1 MRCLVAAIILLL
13 ALPAAAQDL
22 DSLFDE
28 SITVLQEASVTPDE
42 DRRDALLDEAIAA
55 FRQMLVAD
63 PNPVR
68 VRLELA
74 RAFFLKG
81 EDSLARQHFEAVLA
95 GGVPEP
101 VAANTGC
108 LNLPG
113 MRPPRL
119 AEAGCVHR
127 QASVRALMGTAS
139 RAS

>member
-1 MRCLVAAIILLL
+1 MLRLVAAIILLL
-13 ALPAAAQDL
+13 ALPAAARDL
-22 DSLFDE
+22 DPLFQE
-28 SITVLQEASVTPDE
+28 GMTAVQEATVTPDE
-42 DRRDALLDEAIAA
+42 DRREAFLDEAIAA

-74 RAFFLKG
+74 RAFFLKD
-81 EDSLARQHFEAVLA
+81 EDSFARRHFEAVLA

-101 VAANTGC
+101 VAANTDC

-113 MRPPRL
+113 MRHPGL

-127 QASVRALMGTAS
+127 QASARALMGTAS

>member
-22 DSLFDE
+22 DPLF
-28 SITVLQEASVTPDE
+28 QEGMTAVREATATPDE
-42 DRRDALLDEAIAA
+42 HRREALLDEAIAA
-55 FRQMLVAD
+55 FRQILVAD

-74 RAFFLKG
+74 RASFLKG
-81 EDSLARQHFEAVLA
+81 EDSLARRHFEAVLA

-101 VAANTGC
+101 VAANTDC

-113 MRPPRL
+113 MRPPGLPRPVACIARPL
-119 AEAGCVHR
+119 PGC
-127 QASVRALMGTAS
+127 
-139 RAS
+139 